1 MLGVKPFQG
10 VKNSEVIGKLEAG
23 ERLALPANCPP
34 RLYSLMSGCWA
45 YEPSKR
51 PTFQQLKQSLSEI
64 KKEEEH
70 QMQDLRTRDMRRMHS
85 SGINN
90 INHKRDLYEH
100 VYAGSQEDDSVRS
113 RGGVAG
119 SGQVTDSQ
127 GVTSYLVATSPE
139 VLSQLLR
146 ENEARGIDFN
156 PALYTTPANA
166 LNTAKVDFA
175 PVSGPPPPSPYT
187 RHRTRQS
194 SQCSASGPGSG
205 QSTLS
210 RAGSGSPA
218 GSLEKR
224 TGYQGGGVR
233 RKASFGASF
242 NSSCQVPLLL
252 LSLHT
257 YFILHTLH

>member
-1 MLGVKPFQG
+1 MRSLGSWRMVRGWLCLPTVLPDSTVSCPGAGLMNQARDQHSRLSSKLCQ
-10 VKNSEVIGKLEAG
+10 KSRRMSEY
-23 ERLALPANCPP
+23 R
-34 RLYSLMSGCWA
+34 W
-45 YEPSKR
+45 
-51 PTFQQLKQSLSEI
+51 QSLETETCGGFIAQVRKTMGFNSYLTSMF
-64 KKEEEH
+64 
-70 QMQDLRTRDMRRMHS
+70 Q
-85 SGINN
+85 
-90 INHKRDLYEH
+90 
-100 VYAGSQEDDSVRS
+100 GSQEEDSVRS
-113 RGGVAG
+113 RTAPP
-119 SGQVTDSQ
+119 GQVTDSQQQQ

-175 PVSGPPPPSPYT
+175 PVVSGPPPPSPYT
-187 RHRTRQS
+187 RHRTRQT
-194 SQCSASGPGSG
+194 SQCSASGPGSA

-224 TGYQGGGVR
+224 GHKQTGVR

-242 NSSCQVPLLL
+242 NSSCQVQ
-252 LSLHT
+252 LHLQIIC
-257 YFILHTLH
+257 FFS